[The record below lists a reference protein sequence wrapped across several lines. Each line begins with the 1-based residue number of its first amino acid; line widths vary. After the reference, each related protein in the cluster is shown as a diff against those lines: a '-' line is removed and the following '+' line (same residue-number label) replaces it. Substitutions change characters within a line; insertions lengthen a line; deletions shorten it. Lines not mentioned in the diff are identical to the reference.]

1 MLLSPFWRSK
11 FAVEFFSLSPKLLRR
26 IEERIE
32 EHVSIPEIL
41 KRYGLPALFFH
52 FLVWVSTLTACYLFL
67 SLNTSILELLP
78 AELQQRI
85 SACLT
90 DMHAVLESCE
100 VFMPMKQLNI
110 LSKTI
115 QLAPKCKVKPPKKN
129 EPSLT
134 RQRWWKSDWLCSSCF
149 RCSWSSWPSPS
160 GVDRSSSTQRISSG
174 TTIWMVPANRGWNCT
189 LVWPF
194 QSWKLIL
201 NSLW

>member
-1 MLLSPFWRSK
+1 MFPHFVTQPLCCCLLFEGQGLLLS
-11 FAVEFFSLSPKLLRR
+11 FFFRFPPKLLRR

-52 FLVWVSTLTACYLFL
+52 FLVWVSTLTGCYLFL

-90 DMHAVLESCE
+90 DMHAVFESCE

-110 LSKTI
+110 
-115 QLAPKCKVKPPKKN
+115 
-129 EPSLT
+129 
-134 RQRWWKSDWLCSSCF
+134 
-149 RCSWSSWPSPS
+149 
-160 GVDRSSSTQRISSG
+160 
-174 TTIWMVPANRGWNCT
+174 
-189 LVWPF
+189 
-194 QSWKLIL
+194 
-201 NSLW
+201 